1 MSKTLLRRV
10 GLGLLATLAL
20 ALLGLNALAW
30 SGGLVDEET
39 AVPEQKAPAET
50 TPPPGES
57 SLTRPAT
64 RPKAQAISRERTL
77 ARAKPKPSRTT
88 LILAATR
95 GDCWVEVR
103 AGSATGE
110 ALYAGTLSSGS
121 SLRFNRPKLWLRL
134 GAASNVDIVVNGRP
148 SSVPPG
154 TVELV
159 LPDA

>member
-20 ALLGLNALAW
+20 ALLVLNVLAW
-30 SGGLVDEET
+30 SGHLVEEE
-39 AVPEQKAPAET
+39 AVVPRESAPAET
-50 TPPPGES
+50 TPPPEPA
-57 SLTRPAT
+57 LARPAPI
-64 RPKAQAISRERTL
+64 PKAQAISRSKPER
-77 ARAKPKPSRTT
+77 RATPKRTRT
-88 LILAATR
+88 SLILAATR

-121 SLRFNRPKLWLRL
+121 SLRFNRPRLWLRL